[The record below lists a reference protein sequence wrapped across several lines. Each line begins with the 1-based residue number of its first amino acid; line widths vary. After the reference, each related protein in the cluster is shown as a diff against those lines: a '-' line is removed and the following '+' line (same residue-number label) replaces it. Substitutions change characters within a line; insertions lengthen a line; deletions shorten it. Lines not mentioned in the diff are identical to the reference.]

1 MTVEVSMVSVTS
13 VTAAAGSTSTFSKS
27 PPVVPAMVT
36 LTSPASTYTSSSG
49 AGTVML
55 PSVWPLAMVMTSP
68 LLRVTFISVPAG
80 LVRVAV

>member
-1 MTVEVSMVSVTS
+1 
-13 VTAAAGSTSTFSKS
+13 
-27 PPVVPAMVT
+27 MVT
-36 LTSPASTYTSSSG
+36 LTSPASMYTSSEG
-49 AGTVML
+49 AGRVML

>member
-13 VTAAAGSTSTFSKS
+13 VTAGVLSTSSFSKS
-27 PPVVPAMVT
+27 PPVVPATVT